1 MDGLFKLKQDL
12 KLPNL
17 VLSQAN
23 IINNNAAQDI
33 MGSSKFQRKTS
44 RRSDHA
50 THLRNLSA
58 LRSTDSIKYIDTLDR
73 NDSNQLN
80 QTQ

>member
-23 IINNNAAQDI
+23 ILNNNTALDI
-33 MGSSKFQRKTS
+33 MGSSKLQRKTS
-44 RRSDHA
+44 KRSDHA
-50 THLRNLSA
+50 TQLRNLSA
-58 LRSTDSIKYIDTLDR
+58 LRNTDSIKYLDTLDR
-73 NDSNQLN
+73 NDSKQLN
-80 QTQ
+80 